1 MALSQGMLRRRS
13 AHRPTFTS
21 EGPARPHW
29 TETWSEE
36 QARTRA
42 VPVPLLARWRGH
54 GKSLGHAPPVGGPAF
69 IPLPEGRGL
78 SPGLKLRFAAIFRL
92 STVKVFCPPARALA
106 GNS

>member
-21 EGPARPHW
+21 EGPARPHS

-78 SPGLKLRFAAIFRL
+78 SPGLKLKETGSHAPCVEPRHVTTHRL
-92 STVKVFCPPARALA
+92 RIAPD
-106 GNS
+106 